1 MTVPMSTTSSIDTY
15 NTKITATTT
24 VLTKVN
30 PEQAVAFAALILA
43 DENVTVTPEKLQ
55 TLLKAA
61 GITEVEPIWTTLFAN
76 ALKGKNVKDI
86 LTTVATS
93 GPAGGDALA
102 HGSDSDDSYDGGSEL
117 DGVEIG
123 TGSDSDEDAMCT
135 FGFFD

>member
-1 MTVPMSTTSSIDTY
+1 MSTTSSIDT
-15 NTKITATTT
+15 NTANTTATTT

-43 DENVTVTPEKLQ
+43 DENIVVTPEKLH
-55 TLLKAA
+55 TLLKSA

-76 ALKGKNVKDI
+76 ALKGKDVKDI

-93 GPAGGDALA
+93 GPAGADNNLTYGCDSDGHNNGGSEPGSVDIGA
-102 HGSDSDDSYDGGSEL
+102 GSDSDDEG
-117 DGVEIG
+117 
-123 TGSDSDEDAMCT
+123 CT